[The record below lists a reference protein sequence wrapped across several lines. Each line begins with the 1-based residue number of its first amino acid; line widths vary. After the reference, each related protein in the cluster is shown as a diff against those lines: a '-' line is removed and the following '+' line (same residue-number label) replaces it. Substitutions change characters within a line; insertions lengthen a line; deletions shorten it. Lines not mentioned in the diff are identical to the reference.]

1 MKKAYEAPKLTNY
14 GSVEN
19 VTHAFGKPGPKDTFQ
34 IGTDPNSPSL
44 PGELIGRSGSVD
56 GVLIP
61 Q

>member
-19 VTHAFGKPGPKDTFQ
+19 VTHAFGTPGPKDTFQ
-34 IGTDPNSPSL
+34 IGNNPTQI
-44 PGELIGRSGSVD
+44 PGEVLGLDGSQN

-61 Q
+61 QP